1 MSPPQYWQGTITT
14 SLTSG
19 FSNSSFT
26 SSKPL
31 SHCLAYLDIRSHTTF
46 MQEASQKKPSAPQ
59 RQSMLPPQTSNLP
72 CTRRFPQSTRVQ
84 KGISIYHVT
93 YIVSIEGRT

>member
-1 MSPPQYWQGTITT
+1 
-14 SLTSG
+14 
-19 FSNSSFT
+19 
-26 SSKPL
+26 
-31 SHCLAYLDIRSHTTF
+31 

-93 YIVSIEGRT
+93 YIVSI